1 MIKGNKESKFKNFR
15 LVIIIKMSFVEIT
28 HAWFNW
34 SAGAYN
40 SPLFSNTMEFGDFVL
55 LVISI
60 FVLTAWILS
69 IVFVLYWGLL
79 LILSWWKEDK
89 IKPAINTIRYAIF
102 GLIITV
108 ASIFLFPILWK
119 LLWIDVEKY
128 AKPTRILEK
137 IEEIWNKIFNP
148 WTWYSNIDTTVNP
161 NWDIPADFSDL

>member
-1 MIKGNKESKFKNFR
+1 
-15 LVIIIKMSFVEIT
+15 MSFVEVT
-28 HAWFNW
+28 HAWLNTV
-34 SAGAYN
+34 N
-40 SPLFSNTMEFGDFVL
+40 SWLSSPIFSNNMEFWDFVL

-60 FVLTAWILS
+60 FVLAAWILS

-108 ASIFLFPILWK
+108 ASIFLFPILGK

-137 IEEIWNKIFNP
+137 IEQIWNNIFGTNN
-148 WTWYSNIDTTVNP
+148 SNYWINDINTTT

>member
-1 MIKGNKESKFKNFR
+1 MW
-15 LVIIIKMSFVEIT
+15 LVDVT
-28 HAWFNW
+28 YAWLNTT
-34 SAGAYN
+34 STAVN
-40 SPLFSNTMEFGDFVL
+40 SPIFSSNMEFWDFVL

-79 LILSWWKEDK
+79 LILSGWKEDK

-102 GLIITV
+102 WLIITV
-108 ASIFLFPILWK
+108 ASIFLFPILGK

-137 IEEIWNKIFNP
+137 IEQIWNNVFGNTNDY
-148 WTWYSNIDTTVNP
+148 WTLNTPTETS
-161 NWDIPADFSDL
+161 DIPADFSDL

>member
-1 MIKGNKESKFKNFR
+1 
-15 LVIIIKMSFVEIT
+15 MSFIEIT
-28 HAWFNW
+28 HAWI
-34 SAGAYN
+34 N
-40 SPLFSNTMEFGDFVL
+40 SINSWVTSPIFSNNMEFGDFVL

-89 IKPAINTIRYAIF
+89 IKPAINTIRYALL

-119 LLWIDVEKY
+119 LLGIDVEKY
-128 AKPTRILEK
+128 AKPTRILQK
-137 IEEIWNKIFNP
+137 IEQIWNNIFWANDSVYWNTDLQP
-148 WTWYSNIDTTVNP
+148 TW